1 MDIGNVD
8 NVKEFLTSR
17 GIPGAGGVR
26 LAGDRVR
33 WGRLSLVD
41 YGEFFTVEDP
51 LADRD
56 FYGNTVDEALED
68 YYG

>member
-1 MDIGNVD
+1 MENLEK
-8 NVKEFLTSR
+8 VKEFLQSR
-17 GIPGAGGVR
+17 GLPGGAGVR
-26 LAGDRVR
+26 LEGDRVR

-41 YGEFFTVEDP
+41 YGEFYTVEDP

-56 FYGNTVDEALED
+56 FYGTTVEEALED